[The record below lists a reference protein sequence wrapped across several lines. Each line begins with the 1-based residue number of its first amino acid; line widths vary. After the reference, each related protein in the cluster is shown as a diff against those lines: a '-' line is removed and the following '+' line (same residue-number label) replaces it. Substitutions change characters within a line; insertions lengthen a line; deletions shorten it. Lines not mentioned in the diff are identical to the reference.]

1 LCDNLNKLLK
11 PDGYLVITTM
21 DGDLVHKDLEKKN
34 GTIDSYYT
42 NKEGTKKKF
51 FHVKSLYNLKDNINN
66 TGIAI
71 DFYNSSFQ
79 EEGNSMVEY
88 LVTKK
93 FITEQLKK
101 RCNLEL
107 VESENFENIYNSFR
121 PFITETSKFEEVS
134 ETRKYFADVAKFYDL
149 SDEVNKASFELSR
162 LNRLYVFQK
171 R

>member
-1 LCDNLNKLLK
+1 
-11 PDGYLVITTM
+11 M
-21 DGDLVHKDLEKKN
+21 
-34 GTIDSYYT
+34 
-42 NKEGTKKKF
+42 
-51 FHVKSLYNLKDNINN
+51 
-66 TGIAI
+66 AI

-79 EEGNSMVEY
+79 EEGNSMKEY
-88 LVTKK
+88 LVSKK
-93 FITEQLKK
+93 FITEQFKK

-121 PFITETSKFEEVS
+121 SFITDTSKYEEVA